1 MASKDII
8 DKTLDKWD
16 ETYVQESKKKIR
28 KKIIFLLTGAILLA
42 GILAVAVY
50 LMLSSY
56 QKSVVNGQVQQM
68 VYLVQSV
75 TNSIEEYVDEY
86 EVTLNVMLQD
96 PVFLEAEEACLAG
109 EEEEMESYLKAQ
121 QNLRSGM
128 LGLVGYR
135 SPDGRQ
141 YVSEQTEEYS
151 EIRQM
156 TNAANAVQL
165 ALVQMGEKNF
175 YLKISAETSG
185 GGNLGLCLS
194 IRSLYEKTASYI
206 SLGEEGYI
214 MLKTSD
220 GRILTHPA
228 ENQIGMYVITDRQK
242 EHPEYDLTELQAM
255 VERQL
260 AGETG
265 TAMYVSYWWPE
276 DPPRR
281 VRKVSAYQPA
291 HLGDDFLIVSAV
303 IDYDEISLPVSN
315 GVIRILAVAGFL
327 GALLIMLLALLAVL
341 WRSMNRF
348 QAENAYLRKLNE
360 QLEELRAR
368 EEKLAHQQRLQLLG
382 TMTGGIAHEFNN
394 LLTPIMGYS
403 AMLLMDAEEGS
414 EQKQDL
420 QEIYDSAEKAKE
432 IIDQLSRFSG
442 KNAEKT
448 FRSISIAE
456 VVDKAMLMVE
466 SICPKSVTLDRCLEK
481 TDVSIM
487 GNPTQ
492 IHQLL
497 LNLCNN
503 AFYAM
508 KDTENARLI
517 LESHV
522 VKGEKKVNPF
532 FRGKEKQ
539 MFYRLSVRDN
549 GCGMSPETLEQIYVP
564 FFTTKKAG
572 EGTGL
577 GLSVVHRIIDAHG
590 GLLCVTSQP
599 GEGTEFVIWLPV
611 HIN

>member
-28 KKIIFLLTGAILLA
+28 KKIIFLLAGTILLA

-86 EVTLNVMLQD
+86 KVTLNVMLQD

-128 LGLVGYR
+128 LGLVGYC

-141 YVSEQTEEYS
+141 YVSEQPQKYS

-220 GRILTHPA
+220 GRILMHPA
-228 ENQIGMYVITDRQK
+228 ENQIGMYVIKDRQK

-255 VERQL
+255 VEKQL

-265 TAMYVSYWWPE
+265 TAMYASYWWPE

-303 IDYDEISLPVSN
+303 IDYDEISLPVSK

-327 GALLIMLLALLAVL
+327 GALLIMLLVLLTIL

-448 FRSISIAE
+448 FRSIPIAE

-466 SICPKSVTLDRCLEK
+466 SICPKSVALDRRLEK

-508 KDTENARLI
+508 KDTVNARLI

>member
-1 MASKDII
+1 
-8 DKTLDKWD
+8 
-16 ETYVQESKKKIR
+16 
-28 KKIIFLLTGAILLA
+28 
-42 GILAVAVY
+42 
-50 LMLSSY
+50 
-56 QKSVVNGQVQQM
+56 
-68 VYLVQSV
+68 
-75 TNSIEEYVDEY
+75 
-86 EVTLNVMLQD
+86 MLQD

-109 EEEEMESYLKAQ
+109 EAEEMEGYLKAQ
-121 QNLRSGM
+121 QNLRSGT

-141 YVSEQTEEYS
+141 YVSEQPEEYS

-185 GGNLGLCLS
+185 GGNLGLFLS

-220 GRILTHPA
+220 GRILMHPA
-228 ENQIGMYVITDRQK
+228 ENQIGMYVIKDRQK

-255 VERQL
+255 VEKQL

-265 TAMYVSYWWPE
+265 TAMYASYWWPE

-315 GVIRILAVAGFL
+315 GVIRILVVAGFL
-327 GALLIMLLALLAVL
+327 GALLIMLLALLTVL

-448 FRSISIAE
+448 FRSIPIAE

-481 TDVSIM
+481 TEVSIM

-522 VKGEKKVNPF
+522 VKGEKKMNPF
-532 FRGKEKQ
+532 FKGKEKQ

>member
-1 MASKDII
+1 
-8 DKTLDKWD
+8 
-16 ETYVQESKKKIR
+16 
-28 KKIIFLLTGAILLA
+28 
-42 GILAVAVY
+42 
-50 LMLSSY
+50 
-56 QKSVVNGQVQQM
+56 
-68 VYLVQSV
+68 
-75 TNSIEEYVDEY
+75 
-86 EVTLNVMLQD
+86 
-96 PVFLEAEEACLAG
+96 
-109 EEEEMESYLKAQ
+109 
-121 QNLRSGM
+121 
-128 LGLVGYR
+128 
-135 SPDGRQ
+135 
-141 YVSEQTEEYS
+141 
-151 EIRQM
+151 M

-185 GGNLGLCLS
+185 GGNLGLFLS

-228 ENQIGMYVITDRQK
+228 ENQIGMYVIKDRQK

-255 VERQL
+255 VEKQL

-265 TAMYVSYWWPE
+265 TAMYASYWWPE

-315 GVIRILAVAGFL
+315 GVIRILVVAGFL

-448 FRSISIAE
+448 FRSIPIAE

-481 TDVSIM
+481 TEVSIM

-508 KDTENARLI
+508 KCASHPGKPCGKGREKS
-517 LESHV
+517 ESFLQG
-522 VKGEKKVNPF
+522 KGEADV
-532 FRGKEKQ
+532 
-539 MFYRLSVRDN
+539 
-549 GCGMSPETLEQIYVP
+549 
-564 FFTTKKAG
+564 
-572 EGTGL
+572 
-577 GLSVVHRIIDAHG
+577 
-590 GLLCVTSQP
+590 
-599 GEGTEFVIWLPV
+599 LPV
-611 HIN
+611 ECPGQWLRDEPGDIGTDLRPLLYNKESGRGNRTWLVRCASDHRCSRWSPLRDQPAGRRHGIRDLASGTHQLRMEKTNERNYCRYSWFFNHCGYRSHSV

>member
-28 KKIIFLLTGAILLA
+28 KKIIFLLAGVILLA

-109 EEEEMESYLKAQ
+109 EAEEMEGYLKAQ
-121 QNLRSGM
+121 QNLRSGT

-141 YVSEQTEEYS
+141 YVSEQPEEYS

-185 GGNLGLCLS
+185 GGNLGLFLS

-228 ENQIGMYVITDRQK
+228 ENQIGMYVIKDRQK

-255 VERQL
+255 VEKQL

-265 TAMYVSYWWPE
+265 TAMYASYWWPE

-315 GVIRILAVAGFL
+315 GVIRILVVAGFL

-448 FRSISIAE
+448 FRSIPIAE

-481 TDVSIM
+481 TEVSIM

-508 KDTENARLI
+508 KDTVNARLI

-522 VKGEKKVNPF
+522 VKGEKKMNPF
-532 FRGKEKQ
+532 FKGKEKQ

>member
-1 MASKDII
+1 M
-8 DKTLDKWD
+8 
-16 ETYVQESKKKIR
+16 
-28 KKIIFLLTGAILLA
+28 
-42 GILAVAVY
+42 
-50 LMLSSY
+50 
-56 QKSVVNGQVQQM
+56 
-68 VYLVQSV
+68 
-75 TNSIEEYVDEY
+75 
-86 EVTLNVMLQD
+86 
-96 PVFLEAEEACLAG
+96 
-109 EEEEMESYLKAQ
+109 
-121 QNLRSGM
+121 
-128 LGLVGYR
+128 
-135 SPDGRQ
+135 
-141 YVSEQTEEYS
+141 
-151 EIRQM
+151 
-156 TNAANAVQL
+156 
-165 ALVQMGEKNF
+165 
-175 YLKISAETSG
+175 
-185 GGNLGLCLS
+185 
-194 IRSLYEKTASYI
+194 
-206 SLGEEGYI
+206 
-214 MLKTSD
+214 
-220 GRILTHPA
+220 
-228 ENQIGMYVITDRQK
+228 
-242 EHPEYDLTELQAM
+242 
-255 VERQL
+255 
-260 AGETG
+260 
-265 TAMYVSYWWPE
+265 
-276 DPPRR
+276 
-281 VRKVSAYQPA
+281 
-291 HLGDDFLIVSAV
+291 

-315 GVIRILAVAGFL
+315 GVIRILVVAGFL

-448 FRSISIAE
+448 FRSIPIAE

-481 TDVSIM
+481 TEVSIM

-532 FRGKEKQ
+532 FKGKEKQ

>member
-28 KKIIFLLTGAILLA
+28 KKIIFLLAGVILLA

-96 PVFLEAEEACLAG
+96 PVFLEAEEACLTG
-109 EEEEMESYLKAQ
+109 EAEEMEGYLKAQ
-121 QNLRSGM
+121 QNLRSGT

-141 YVSEQTEEYS
+141 YVSEQPEEYS

-185 GGNLGLCLS
+185 GGNLGLFLS

-228 ENQIGMYVITDRQK
+228 ENQIGMYVIKDRQK

-255 VERQL
+255 VEKQL

-265 TAMYVSYWWPE
+265 TAMYASYWWPE

-315 GVIRILAVAGFL
+315 GVIRILVVAGFL

-448 FRSISIAE
+448 FRSIPIAE

-481 TDVSIM
+481 TEVSIM

-532 FRGKEKQ
+532 FKGKEKQ